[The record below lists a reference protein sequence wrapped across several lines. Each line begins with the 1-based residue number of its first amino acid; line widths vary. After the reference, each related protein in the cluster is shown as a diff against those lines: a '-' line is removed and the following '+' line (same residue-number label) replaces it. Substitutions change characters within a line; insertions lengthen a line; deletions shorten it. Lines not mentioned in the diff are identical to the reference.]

1 MLTASFKKRPIKV
14 KKKNSPAR
22 RIKSAKRRIIKR
34 MTREISNDMI
44 VPNRGTNLSLMSKRV
59 NMSSSNKFRVSEKS
73 INQQSM
79 ITSYVN
85 HGIDRGRKH
94 RTYSA
99 KPISNDVRRFTK
111 TKAQEP
117 YMIQLSPSEK
127 KFPDSH
133 FGKNFNN
140 QTAPSTNFQKS
151 FYNPYQ
157 TVTKMTDNFLNI
169 ENQPQMLANIMSRSS
184 VRSSESSI
192 SNFTMVQN
200 SRTQEQ
206 LQVLDQIR
214 DKNSIAN
221 ELSNIKHVDCR
232 ALLLSANHQMKKI
245 NYRLNNLISNGETHL
260 EISRNDPTEFEILD
274 DIPLMFKISCKGLSG
289 PAKFIIKHR
298 TKGKLKIHTSM
309 KHNIPPI
316 FRSGKFK
323 FELLLFRQ
331 VKVPNIS

>member
-14 KKKNSPAR
+14 KKKTSPSR

-34 MTREISNDMI
+34 MTREISNDRI
-44 VPNRGTNLSLMSKRV
+44 LPSRGTNLSLMSKRV
-59 NMSSSNKFRVSEKS
+59 NMSSSNKFRVSDKS

-79 ITSYVN
+79 NTSYNN
-85 HGIDRGRKH
+85 HAIDRGRKQ

-133 FGKNFNN
+133 FGKNFNT

-169 ENQPQMLANIMSRSS
+169 ERPQMLANIMSRSS
-184 VRSSESSI
+184 VRSSESNI
-192 SNFTMVQN
+192 SNFTQAQN

-221 ELSNIKHVDCR
+221 ELTNLKHVDCR

-245 NYRLNNLISNGETHL
+245 NYRLNNLISNGETHI
-260 EISRNDPTEFEILD
+260 EISRNYPTEFEILD
-274 DIPLMFKISCKGLSG
+274 DIPLMCKVGCKGLSG

-298 TKGKLKIHTSM
+298 TKGKLKSHTSM
-309 KHNIPPI
+309 KHNIPPV

-323 FELLLFRQ
+323 FE
-331 VKVPNIS
+331 